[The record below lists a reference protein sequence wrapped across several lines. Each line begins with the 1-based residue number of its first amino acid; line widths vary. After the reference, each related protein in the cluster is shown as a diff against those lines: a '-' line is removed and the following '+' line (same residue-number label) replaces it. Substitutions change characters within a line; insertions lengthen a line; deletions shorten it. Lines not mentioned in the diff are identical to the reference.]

1 MANSPPGPEHLAPS
15 ELHQTRQTAESFGE
29 NAERHDRTRPR
40 YPVALIDAVIAT
52 SPGPAAFP
60 GNITAGTKPPT
71 LFPALEAGSPWSRCS
86 SVSCSVAA

>member
-40 YPVALIDAVIAT
+40 YPVALIDESWTRCV
-52 SPGPAAFP
+52 PGQHY
-60 GNITAGTKPPT
+60 GRH
-71 LFPALEAGSPWSRCS
+71 EASHSFFRARSR
-86 SVSCSVAA
+86 